1 MKQSQQNIKRLL
13 RHYAPRNDKNTKTNM
28 NTDILFKQS
37 IENKENFWKEQAQ
50 EISWFEFPKTITSND
65 ENHYNQWF
73 PDGKLNICYLC
84 IDKHIEDGF
93 GDQVA
98 VIYDSPVTNQ
108 KKTYTFNEA
117 KQEISKLAG
126 GLISLGLKK
135 GDTAV
140 IYMPMI
146 PQTLFSMLACAR
158 IGVIHNVV
166 FGGFAPHEL
175 VVRIDDCKPKALI
188 TATAGVEIAKRI
200 PYLPLVEKAIELAQ
214 DKVDHI
220 IVYNRKL
227 VDNQHEIFDG
237 LIDYEELVQNSE
249 PADCVSVESTHPLYL
264 LYTSG
269 TTGKPKGVAR
279 DTGGYATA
287 LKLSMKYIYGIEPGE
302 TFWAASDFGWA
313 VGHSYTVYG
322 PLINR
327 NSTIIFEGK
336 PIMTP
341 DAGTFWRI
349 ISEYKVAAMFT
360 APTAIRAI
368 KKEDPNGELVKK
380 YDLSHFRKQF
390 LAGERCDVATLDWFA
405 EHIGIP
411 AIDHWWQTESG
422 SPMLGLMTFNE
433 DYKIKRASAGKPI
446 PGYDIKIFD
455 ENGYELDAHHEGYLV
470 IKLPLPPGA
479 LLGIWKDY
487 DRFEKSYLSQYKGYY
502 FSGDGAIK
510 DEDGYIFIT
519 GRVDDV
525 INVAGHRLSTS
536 EMEEIVSSHPDVAEC
551 AVVGIDD
558 ELKGQIPFA
567 TVVLKNGSSV
577 SEDQVEKDIIKT
589 VREKIGAVACLKN
602 VMIVK
607 RLPKTRSG
615 KILRKLIR
623 TLLDGKEFQ
632 IPSTIDDEKIID
644 EIQEKIG
651 DYRR

>member
-1 MKQSQQNIKRLL
+1 
-13 RHYAPRNDKNTKTNM
+13 M
-28 NTDILFKQS
+28 NADDLFKRS
-37 IENKENFWKEQAQ
+37 IENKEDFWKEQAQ
-50 EISWFEFPKTITSND
+50 EISWFEFPTQILSLN
-65 ENHYNQWF
+65 ENSYPEWYS
-73 PDGKLNICYLC
+73 DGKLNMCYLC

-93 GDQVA
+93 GDQIA
-98 VIYDSPVTNQ
+98 IIYDSPVTDQ
-108 KKTYTFNEA
+108 KKKYTF
-117 KQEISKLAG
+117 KQAQEEISRLAG
-126 GLISLGLKK
+126 GLVSLGLKK

-146 PQTLFSMLACAR
+146 PQTLFAMLACAR

-188 TATAGVEIAKRI
+188 TATAGIEIAKRI

-227 VDNQHEIFDG
+227 VDNQDEMFEG
-237 LIDYEELVQNSE
+237 LIDYEELVQKSS
-249 PADCVSVESTHPLYL
+249 PTPCISIGSTHPLYL

-269 TTGKPKGVAR
+269 TTGKPKGITR

-287 LKLSMKYIYGIEPGE
+287 LKFSMKYIYGIEPGE
-302 TFWAASDFGWA
+302 TYWAASDFGWA
-313 VGHSYTVYG
+313 VGHSFSVYG
-322 PLINR
+322 PLLNR
-327 NSTIIFEGK
+327 NTTIIFEGK

-349 ISEYKVAAMFT
+349 ISEYRVSAMFT

-380 YDLSHFRKQF
+380 YDLSHFKKQF
-390 LAGERCDVATLDWFA
+390 LAGERCDVATLDWFK
-405 EHIGIP
+405 EHIGVP

-422 SPMLGLMTFNE
+422 WPMLGLMTF
-433 DYKIKRASAGKPI
+433 DDQYTIKRASAGKPI

-455 ENGYELDAHHEGYLV
+455 ENGFELDPHQEGYLV

-479 LLGIWKDY
+479 LSGIWKDNE
-487 DRFEKSYLSQYKGYY
+487 RFQSSYLSQYKGYY
-502 FSGDGAIK
+502 FSGDGAIQ
-510 DEDGYIFIT
+510 DEDGYFFIT

-536 EMEEIVSSHPDVAEC
+536 EMEEIVASHPHVAEC
-551 AVVGIDD
+551 AVVGIDN
-558 ELKGQIPFA
+558 ELKGQVPFA
-567 TVVLKNGSSV
+567 TVVLKNGATV
-577 SEDQVEKDIIKT
+577 SEEELEKDIIKM
-589 VREKIGAVACLKN
+589 VREKIGAVAFLKN
-602 VMIVK
+602 AMVVK

-632 IPSTIDDEKIID
+632 VPSTIDDDQIIE
-644 EIQEKIG
+644 EIQEKIV
-651 DYRR
+651 DYRAKSTN

>member
-1 MKQSQQNIKRLL
+1 MQTDNLFEKSI
-13 RHYAPRNDKNTKTNM
+13 NDR
-28 NTDILFKQS
+28 
-37 IENKENFWKEQAQ
+37 ENFWKEQAK
-50 EISWFEFPKTITSND
+50 EIKWFEFPSKITSKD
-65 ENHYNQWF
+65 KFDYTQWF
-73 PDGKLNICYLC
+73 ADGKLNMCYLC
-84 IDKHIEDGF
+84 IDQHIEDGF
-93 GDQVA
+93 GDQTA
-98 VIYDSPVTNQ
+98 IIYDSPVTQQ
-108 KKTYTFNEA
+108 KITYTFLEA
-117 KQEISKLAG
+117 QKEISKLAG
-126 GLISLGLKK
+126 GLVSLGLKK

-166 FGGFAPHEL
+166 FGGFAPQEL
-175 VVRIDDCKPKALI
+175 VVRIDDCKPKVLI

-220 IVYNRKL
+220 IVYNREL
-227 VDNQHEIFDG
+227 VDNHNEMFAG
-237 LIDYEELVQNSE
+237 LIDYKELVNASH
-249 PADCVSVESTHPLYL
+249 PAACVSVESTHPLYL

-269 TTGKPKGVAR
+269 TTGKPKGITR
-279 DTGGYATA
+279 DTGGHATA
-287 LKLSMKYIYGIEPGE
+287 LKFSMKYIYGIEPGE

-313 VGHSYTVYG
+313 VGHSYMVYG
-322 PLINR
+322 PLLNR
-327 NSTIIFEGK
+327 NTTVIFEGK

-341 DAGTFWRI
+341 DAGTFWRV
-349 ISEYKVAAMFT
+349 ISEYRVNAMFT

-368 KKEDPNGELVKK
+368 KKEDPDGLLIKK
-380 YDLSHFRKQF
+380 HDLSCFKKQF
-390 LAGERCDVATLDWFA
+390 LAGERCDVATLDWFN
-405 EHIGIP
+405 EHIGVP

-422 SPMLGLMTFNE
+422 SPMIGLLTYDDNYE
-433 DYKIKRASAGKPI
+433 IKRASAGKAI

-455 ENGYELDAHHEGYLV
+455 ESGLELDEHKEGYLV

-479 LLGIWKDY
+479 LAGVWKDN
-487 DRFEKSYLSQYKGYY
+487 DRFQDSYLSQFNGYY

-558 ELKGQIPFA
+558 DLRGQIPFA
-567 TVVLKNGSSV
+567 AIVLKNGTQICE
-577 SEDQVEKDIIKT
+577 SEVEKEIILK
-589 VREKIGAVACLKN
+589 VREKIGAVAFLKN
-602 VMIVK
+602 VMTVN

-623 TLLDGKEFQ
+623 TIIDGKDFQ
-632 IPSTIDDEKIID
+632 IPSTIDDEKIIE
-644 EIQEKIG
+644 EIQIKYES
-651 DYRR
+651 YRNK

>member
-1 MKQSQQNIKRLL
+1 MNAENLL
-13 RHYAPRNDKNTKTNM
+13 KKSLEH
-28 NTDILFKQS
+28 
-37 IENKENFWKEQAQ
+37 KEEFWKEQAQ
-50 EISWFEFPKTITSND
+50 EIKWFEFPTKILSEGGNG
-65 ENHYNQWF
+65 YSQWF
-73 PDGKLNICYLC
+73 SDGKLNMCYLC

-93 GDQVA
+93 GNQAAIV
-98 VIYDSPVTNQ
+98 YDSPVTGQ
-108 KKTYTFNEA
+108 KKIYTFNQA
-117 KQEISKLAG
+117 KEEIAKLAG
-126 GLISLGLKK
+126 GLVSLGLEK

-146 PQTLFSMLACAR
+146 PQTLFAMLACAR

-214 DKVDHI
+214 DKVENI

-227 VDNQHEIFDG
+227 VDNQHEMFDG
-237 LIDYEELVQNSE
+237 LIDYQELVGQSI
-249 PADCVSVESTHPLYL
+249 PADCVPVESTHPLYL

-269 TTGKPKGVAR
+269 TTGKPKGITR

-287 LKLSMKYIYGIEPGE
+287 LKFSMTKIYGVEPGE
-302 TFWAASDFGWA
+302 TYWAASDFGWA
-313 VGHSYTVYG
+313 VGHSFSVYG

-327 NSTIIFEGK
+327 NTTIIFEGK
-336 PIMTP
+336 PVMTP

-349 ISEYKVAAMFT
+349 ISEYKVSVMFT

-368 KKEDPNGELVKK
+368 KKEDPDGELVKK
-380 YDLSHFRKQF
+380 YDLTQFKKQF

-405 EHIGIP
+405 EHIGVP

-422 SPMLGLMTFNE
+422 WPMLGLMTF
-433 DYKIKRASAGKPI
+433 DDQYTIKRASAGKPI

-479 LLGIWKDY
+479 LLGIWNDHE
-487 DRFEKSYLSQYKGYY
+487 RFVKSYLSQYQGYY
-502 FSGDGAIK
+502 FSGDGAIR
-510 DEDGYIFIT
+510 DEDGYVFIT

-536 EMEEIVSSHPDVAEC
+536 EMEEIVSSHPEVAEC

-558 ELKGQIPFA
+558 ELKGQVPFA
-567 TVVLKNGSSV
+567 TVVVKNGSAI
-577 SEDQVEKDIIKT
+577 SEEQLEKDIVKM
-589 VREKIGAVACLKN
+589 VRENIGAVACLKN
-602 VMIVK
+602 VMTVK

-623 TLLDGKEFQ
+623 TLLDGREFQ
-632 IPSTIDDEKIID
+632 VPPTIDDENIIG
-644 EIQEKIG
+644 EIQQKIQQ
-651 DYRR
+651 YKA

>member
-1 MKQSQQNIKRLL
+1 MDI
-13 RHYAPRNDKNTKTNM
+13 DK
-28 NTDILFKQS
+28 LFKQS
-37 IENKENFWKEQAQ
+37 IENKEQFWKEQAQ
-50 EISWFEFPKTITSND
+50 EISWFEFPETIISKDKNNYT
-65 ENHYNQWF
+65 QWF
-73 PDGKLNICYLC
+73 EDGKLNMSYLC
-84 IDKHIEDGF
+84 IDKHIEEGF
-93 GDQVA
+93 GEEIA
-98 VIYDSPVTNQ
+98 IIYDSPVTNQ
-108 KKTYTFNEA
+108 KIKYTFNKA
-117 KQEISKLAG
+117 KEEISKLAG
-126 GLISLGLKK
+126 GLVSLGLKK

-140 IYMPMI
+140 VYMPMI
-146 PQTLFSMLACAR
+146 PQTLFAMLACAR

-188 TATAGVEIAKRI
+188 TATAGIEIAKRI

-214 DKVDHI
+214 DKVENI
-220 IVYNRKL
+220 IVFNRKL
-227 VDNQHEIFDG
+227 VDNKDEMFEGI
-237 LIDYEELVQNSE
+237 IDYEELVSASE
-249 PADCVSVESTHPLYL
+249 PADCVSVESNHPLYL

-269 TTGKPKGVAR
+269 TTGKPKGITR

-287 LKLSMKYIYGIEPGE
+287 LKFSMKYIYGIEQGE
-302 TFWAASDFGWA
+302 AFWAASDFGWA
-313 VGHSYTVYG
+313 VGHSYSVYG

-327 NSTIIFEGK
+327 NTTIIFEGK

-349 ISEYKVAAMFT
+349 ISEYKVSAMFT

-380 YDLSHFRKQF
+380 YDLNHFKKQF
-390 LAGERCDVATLDWFA
+390 LAGERCDVATLDWF
-405 EHIGIP
+405 EKHIGVP

-422 SPMLGLMTFNE
+422 WPMLGLMTFND
-433 DYKIKRASAGKPI
+433 DYKIKRAAAGKPI

-455 ENGYELDAHHEGYLV
+455 ENGYELDEHKEGYLV

-479 LLGIWKDY
+479 LLGVWNDY
-487 DRFEKSYLSQYKGYY
+487 ERFEKSYLSQYKGYY

-558 ELKGQIPFA
+558 DLRGQVPFA
-567 TVVLKNGSSV
+567 TVVLKNGAEI
-577 SEDQVEKDIIKT
+577 SEENVEKEIILK
-589 VREKIGAVACLKN
+589 VREKIGAVAFLKS
-602 VMIVK
+602 VMVVK

-623 TLLDGKEFQ
+623 TIIDGKEFQ

-644 EIQEKIG
+644 ELKDKIQQYK
-651 DYRR
+651 D

>member
-1 MKQSQQNIKRLL
+1 M
-13 RHYAPRNDKNTKTNM
+13 TNM
-28 NTDILFKQS
+28 EDLFKRS
-37 IENKENFWKEQAQ
+37 IEDKEDFWKEQAR
-50 EISWFEFPKTITSND
+50 EISWFEFPTQILSRD
-65 ENHYNQWF
+65 ENRYAQWF
-73 PDGKLNICYLC
+73 PDGELNMCYLC

-93 GDQVA
+93 GEQTAIV
-98 VIYDSPVTNQ
+98 YDSPVTGQ
-108 KKTYTFNEA
+108 KIKYTFSQA
-117 KQEISKLAG
+117 KEEISKLAG
-126 GLISLGLKK
+126 GLVSLGLLK

-146 PQTLFSMLACAR
+146 PQTLFAMLACAR

-188 TATAGVEIAKRI
+188 TATAGVEISRRI

-214 DKVDHI
+214 DKVENI

-227 VDNQHEIFDG
+227 ADNQHEMFDG
-237 LIDYEELVQNSE
+237 LIDYEELLQQSE
-249 PADCVSVESTHPLYL
+249 PADYIAVESTHPLYL

-269 TTGKPKGVAR
+269 TTGKPKGITR

-287 LKLSMKYIYGIEPGE
+287 LQFSMKYIYGVRPGE
-302 TFWAASDFGWA
+302 AYWAASDFGWA
-313 VGHSYTVYG
+313 VGHSFSVYG

-327 NSTIIFEGK
+327 NTTIIFEGK
-336 PIMTP
+336 PVMTP

-349 ISEYKVAAMFT
+349 ISEHKVSVMFT

-368 KKEDPNGELVKK
+368 KKEDPDGELVKK
-380 YDLSHFRKQF
+380 YDLTHFKKQF

-405 EHIGIP
+405 EHIGVP

-422 SPMLGLMTFNE
+422 WPMLGLMTADEN
-433 DYKIKRASAGKPI
+433 YKIKRASAGKPI

-455 ENGYELDAHHEGYLV
+455 ENGLELDAHREGYLV

-479 LLGIWKDY
+479 LLGIWNDNE
-487 DRFEKSYLSQYKGYY
+487 RFRSSYLSQYSGYY

-510 DEDGYIFIT
+510 DEDGYLFIT

-558 ELKGQIPFA
+558 ELKGQVPFA
-567 TVVLKNGSSV
+567 AVVLKNGS
-577 SEDQVEKDIIKT
+577 DISDEIIERQIIQM

-602 VMIVK
+602 VMTVK

-632 IPSTIDDEKIID
+632 VPSTIDDEKIIE
-644 EIQEKIG
+644 EIQLKIKE
-651 DYRR
+651 YRA

>member
-1 MKQSQQNIKRLL
+1 
-13 RHYAPRNDKNTKTNM
+13 M
-28 NTDILFKQS
+28 NTDDLFKQS
-37 IENKENFWKEQAQ
+37 IENKEQFWKEQAQ
-50 EISWFEFPKTITSND
+50 EISWFEFPETIISKDKNNYT
-65 ENHYNQWF
+65 QWF
-73 PDGKLNICYLC
+73 EDGKLNMSYLC

-93 GDQVA
+93 GEEIA
-98 VIYDSPVTNQ
+98 IIYDSPVTNQ
-108 KKTYTFNEA
+108 KKKYTFNQA
-117 KQEISKLAG
+117 KEEISKLAG
-126 GLISLGLKK
+126 GLVSLGLKK

-146 PQTLFSMLACAR
+146 PQTLFAMLACAR

-214 DKVDHI
+214 DKVDNI
-220 IVYNRKL
+220 IVFNRKL
-227 VDNQHEIFDG
+227 TDNKDEMFEGI
-237 LIDYEELVQNSE
+237 IDYEELVSASE
-249 PADCVSVESTHPLYL
+249 PTDYVSVESNHPLYL

-269 TTGKPKGVAR
+269 TTGKPKGITR

-287 LKLSMKYIYGIEPGE
+287 LKFSMKYIYGIEEGE
-302 TFWAASDFGWA
+302 TFWAASDLGWA
-313 VGHSYTVYG
+313 VGHSYTVYA

-327 NSTIIFEGK
+327 NTTIIFEGK

-349 ISEYKVAAMFT
+349 ISEYQVSAMFT

-380 YDLSHFRKQF
+380 YNLSHFKKQF

-405 EHIGIP
+405 EHIGVP

-422 SPMLGLMTFNE
+422 SPMLGLMTFND
-433 DYKIKRASAGKPI
+433 DYKIKRAAAGKPI
-446 PGYDIKIFD
+446 PGYDIKVFD
-455 ENGYELDAHHEGYLV
+455 ENGYELDEHKEGYLV

-479 LLGIWKDY
+479 LLGVWNDHE
-487 DRFEKSYLSQYKGYY
+487 RFEKSYLSQYKGYY

-558 ELKGQIPFA
+558 DLRGQVPFA
-567 TVVLKNGSSV
+567 TVVLKNGYEI
-577 SEDQVEKDIIKT
+577 SEENVEKEIILK
-589 VREKIGAVACLKN
+589 VREKIGAVAFLKS
-602 VMIVK
+602 VMVVK

-615 KILRKLIR
+615 KTLRKLIR
-623 TLLDGKEFQ
+623 TIIDGKEFQ
-632 IPSTIDDEKIID
+632 IPSTIDDENIID
-644 EIQEKIG
+644 EIQEKFKTYKDKKII
-651 DYRR
+651 

>member
-1 MKQSQQNIKRLL
+1 MFQESIDNKEAFWKKQAEEIKWMKFPETILSQDENNYPQWF
-13 RHYAPRNDKNTKTNM
+13 ADGETNM
-28 NTDILFKQS
+28 S
-37 IENKENFWKEQAQ
+37 
-50 EISWFEFPKTITSND
+50 
-65 ENHYNQWF
+65 
-73 PDGKLNICYLC
+73 YLC
-84 IDKHIEDGF
+84 IDQHIEDGF

-108 KKTYTFNEA
+108 KKKYTFSEV
-117 KQEISKLAG
+117 KEEVSKLAG
-126 GLISLGLKK
+126 GLQSLGLQK

-140 IYMPMI
+140 VYMPMI
-146 PQTLFSMLACAR
+146 PQTLFTMLACAR

-166 FGGFAPHEL
+166 FGGFAPQEL
-175 VVRIDDCKPKALI
+175 VVRIDDCKPKVLI

-214 DKVDHI
+214 DKVENI
-220 IVYNRKL
+220 IVFNRNL
-227 VDNQHEIFDG
+227 VDNKEEFFEG
-237 LIDYEELVQNSE
+237 TIDYEDLVARSQ
-249 PADCVSVESTHPLYL
+249 PADYIPVESTHPLYL

-269 TTGKPKGVAR
+269 TTGKPKGIVR

-287 LKLSMKYIYGIEPGE
+287 LKFTMNYHYAIDPGE

-313 VGHSYTVYG
+313 VGHSYSVYA

-327 NSTIIFEGK
+327 NATVIFEGK
-336 PIMTP
+336 PVMTP

-349 ISEYKVAAMFT
+349 ISEYGVSVMFT

-380 YDLSHFRKQF
+380 YDLSKLKKQF
-390 LAGERCDVATLDWFA
+390 LAGERCDVATLDWFN
-405 EHIGIP
+405 EHIGVP

-422 SPMLGLMTFNE
+422 SPMLGLLTAFD
-433 DYKIKRASAGKPI
+433 DYQIKRAAAGKPI

-455 ENGYELDAHHEGYLV
+455 ENGYELDPHHEGYLV

-479 LLGIWKDY
+479 LLGVWKDFPRY
-487 DRFEKSYLSQYKGYY
+487 KNSYLSQFDGYY
-502 FSGDGAIK
+502 FSGDGAIQ

-536 EMEEIVSSHPDVAEC
+536 EMEEVVSSHPDVAEC

-558 ELKGQIPFA
+558 TLKGQIPFA
-567 TVVLKNGSSV
+567 SVVIKNGSSI
-577 SEDQVEKDIIKT
+577 SEKDLEKEIIQK
-589 VREKIGAVACLKN
+589 VREKIGAVASLKN
-602 VMIVK
+602 VMVVS

-623 TLLDGKEFQ
+623 TLLDGKDFQ
-632 IPSTIDDEKIID
+632 IPSTIDDEKIIE
-644 EIQEKIG
+644 EIQTK
-651 DYRR
+651 YKQYVN

>member
-1 MKQSQQNIKRLL
+1 MDT
-13 RHYAPRNDKNTKTNM
+13 YD
-28 NTDILFKQS
+28 LFKRS
-37 IENKENFWKEQAQ
+37 IENKEQFWTEQTN
-50 EISWFEFPKTITSND
+50 EISWFEFPKNILSEDKNNYT
-65 ENHYNQWF
+65 QWF
-73 PDGKLNICYLC
+73 VDGKLNMSYLC

-93 GDQVA
+93 GEEIA
-98 VIYDSPVTNQ
+98 IIYDSPVTNQ
-108 KKTYTFNEA
+108 KQKFTYNQA
-117 KQEISKLAG
+117 KEEISKLAG
-126 GLISLGLKK
+126 GLKSLGLKK

-175 VVRIDDCKPKALI
+175 VVRIDDCKPKVLI

-214 DKVDHI
+214 DKVDNI
-220 IVYNRKL
+220 IVFNRKL
-227 VDNQHEIFDG
+227 VENQSEMFEG
-237 LIDYEELVQNSE
+237 LIDYEELVSKSE
-249 PADCVSVESTHPLYL
+249 PADCVSVESNHPLYL

-269 TTGKPKGVAR
+269 TTGKPKGIAR

-287 LKLSMKYIYGIEPGE
+287 LKFSMKYIYGIEPGE

-327 NSTIIFEGK
+327 NTTIIFEGK

-380 YDLSHFRKQF
+380 YDLSHFKKQF

-405 EHIGIP
+405 EHINVP

-422 SPMLGLMTFNE
+422 SPMLGLMTFDD

-446 PGYDIKIFD
+446 PGYDIKVFD
-455 ENGYELDAHHEGYLV
+455 ENGYELDPHHEGYLV

-479 LLGIWKDY
+479 LLGIWNDY
-487 DRFEKSYLSQYKGYY
+487 ERFNKSYLSQFNGYY

-510 DEDGYIFIT
+510 DEDGYVFIT

-567 TVVLKNGSSV
+567 TVVLKNGAEI
-577 SEDQVEKDIIKT
+577 SEENLEKEIVKT

-602 VMIVK
+602 VAVVK

-623 TLLDGKEFQ
+623 TIIDGKEFQ
-632 IPSTIDDEKIID
+632 IPSTIDDENIIE
-644 EIQEKIG
+644 EIQGKILE
-651 DYRR
+651 YKNPK

>member
-1 MKQSQQNIKRLL
+1 MAQ
-13 RHYAPRNDKNTKTNM
+13 HTKINM
-28 NTDILFKQS
+28 NTDDLFKQS
-37 IENKENFWKEQAQ
+37 IEDKENFWKERAQ
-50 EISWFEFPKTITSND
+50 EIDWFEFPNKILSKD
-65 ENHYNQWF
+65 ENEYAQWF
-73 PDGKLNICYLC
+73 SDGELNMCYLC

-93 GDQVA
+93 GEQIAIV
-98 VIYDSPVTNQ
+98 YDSPVTNQ
-108 KKTYTFNEA
+108 KRKYTYSQA
-117 KQEISKLAG
+117 KEEISKLAG
-126 GLISLGLKK
+126 GLVSLGLKK

-146 PQTLFSMLACAR
+146 PQTLFAMLACAR

-166 FGGFAPHEL
+166 FGGFAPNEL

-214 DKVDHI
+214 DKVENI

-227 VDNQHEIFDG
+227 VNNQHEMFEG
-237 LIDYEELVQNSE
+237 LIDYQELVQKSE
-249 PADCVSVESTHPLYL
+249 PADCISVKSTHPLYL

-269 TTGKPKGVAR
+269 TTGKPKGITR

-287 LKLSMKYIYGIEPGE
+287 LKFSMKYIYGVEQEE
-302 TFWAASDFGWA
+302 TYWAASDFGWA
-313 VGHSYTVYG
+313 VGHSFSVYG

-327 NSTIIFEGK
+327 NTTIIFEGK

-349 ISEYKVAAMFT
+349 ISEYKVSVMFT

-368 KKEDPNGELVKK
+368 KKEDPNGDLVKK
-380 YDLSHFRKQF
+380 YDLSHFKKQF
-390 LAGERCDVATLDWFA
+390 LAGERCDVSTLDWFA
-405 EHIGIP
+405 EHIGVP

-422 SPMLGLMTFNE
+422 WPMLGLMTFN
-433 DYKIKRASAGKPI
+433 DQYKIKRASAGKPI

-455 ENGYELDAHHEGYLV
+455 ENGYELDAHQEGYLI

-479 LLGIWKDY
+479 LLGIWNDN
-487 DRFEKSYLSQYKGYY
+487 DRFQDSYLSQYKDYY
-502 FSGDGAIK
+502 FSGDGAIR

-536 EMEEIVSSHPDVAEC
+536 EMEEVVSSHPDVAEC

-567 TVVLKNGSSV
+567 SVVLKNGSTI
-577 SEDQVEKDIIKT
+577 SEENVEKEIVKT

-632 IPSTIDDEKIID
+632 IPSTIDDEKIIE
-644 EIQEKIG
+644 EIQEKIVE
-651 DYRR
+651 YRA

>member
-1 MKQSQQNIKRLL
+1 
-13 RHYAPRNDKNTKTNM
+13 M
-28 NTDILFKQS
+28 NTEDLFQKS
-37 IENKENFWKEQAQ
+37 IDHKEQFWKEQAQ
-50 EISWFEFPKTITSND
+50 QISWFKFPETIISED
-65 ENHYNQWF
+65 ENNYNQWF
-73 PDGKLNICYLC
+73 TDGELNMSYLC
-84 IDKHIEDGF
+84 IDQHIEDGF
-93 GDQVA
+93 GDDIA
-98 VIYDSPVTNQ
+98 IIYDSPVTNQ
-108 KKTYTFNEA
+108 KIKYTFHQLKE
-117 KQEISKLAG
+117 EVSKLAG
-126 GLISLGLKK
+126 GLQSLGLKK
-135 GDTAV
+135 GDTTV

-146 PQTLFSMLACAR
+146 PQTLFAMLACAR

-166 FGGFAPHEL
+166 FGGFAPQEL

-188 TATAGVEIAKRI
+188 TATAGIEIAKRI

-214 DKVDHI
+214 DKVENI
-220 IVYNRKL
+220 IVFNRKL
-227 VDNQHEIFDG
+227 VDNQHEMFEGI
-237 LIDYEELVQNSE
+237 IDYQELLHKSE
-249 PADCVSVESTHPLYL
+249 PADYVSVKSGHPLYL

-269 TTGKPKGVAR
+269 TTGKPKGITR

-287 LKLSMKYIYGIEPGE
+287 LKFSMKYIYGIEPGE

-313 VGHSYTVYG
+313 VGHSYSVYG

-327 NSTIIFEGK
+327 NTTIIFEGK

-368 KKEDPNGELVKK
+368 KKEDPEGELVKK
-380 YDLSHFRKQF
+380 YDLSSFKKQF
-390 LAGERCDVATLDWFA
+390 LAGERCDVATLDWF
-405 EHIGIP
+405 EKYIGVP

-422 SPMLGLMTFNE
+422 SPMLGLMTYND
-433 DYKIKRASAGKPI
+433 DYQIKRASAGKPVG
-446 PGYDIKIFD
+446 GYDIKIFD
-455 ENGYELDAHHEGYLV
+455 ENGLELDAHHEGYLV

-479 LLGIWKDY
+479 MLGIWNDY
-487 DRFEKSYLSQYKGYY
+487 ERFNKSYLSQYKGYY

-558 ELKGQIPFA
+558 DLKGQIPFA
-567 TVVLKNGSSV
+567 SVVLKNGSLI
-577 SEDQVEKDIIKT
+577 SEQQIETEIVKK

-602 VMIVK
+602 VMTVK

-623 TLLDGKEFQ
+623 TIIDGKDFQ
-632 IPSTIDDEKIID
+632 VPSTIDDEKIIE
-644 EIQEKIG
+644 EIKEKINA
-651 DYRR
+651 YKAHK

>member
-1 MKQSQQNIKRLL
+1 
-13 RHYAPRNDKNTKTNM
+13 M
-28 NTDILFKQS
+28 NTEDLFQKS
-37 IENKENFWKEQAQ
+37 IDHKEQFWKEQAQ
-50 EISWFEFPKTITSND
+50 QISWFKFPETIISED
-65 ENHYNQWF
+65 ENNYNQWF
-73 PDGKLNICYLC
+73 TDGELNMSYLC
-84 IDKHIEDGF
+84 IDQHIEDGF
-93 GDQVA
+93 GDDIA
-98 VIYDSPVTNQ
+98 IIYDSPVTNQ
-108 KKTYTFNEA
+108 KIKYTFHQLKE
-117 KQEISKLAG
+117 EVSKLAG
-126 GLISLGLKK
+126 GLQSLGLKK
-135 GDTAV
+135 GDTTV

-146 PQTLFSMLACAR
+146 PQTLFAMLACAR

-166 FGGFAPHEL
+166 FGGFAPQEL

-188 TATAGVEIAKRI
+188 TATAGIEIAKRI

-214 DKVDHI
+214 DKVENI
-220 IVYNRKL
+220 IVFNRKL
-227 VDNQHEIFDG
+227 VDNQHEMFEGI
-237 LIDYEELVQNSE
+237 IDYQELVHKSE
-249 PADCVSVESTHPLYL
+249 PADYVSVTSGHPLYL

-269 TTGKPKGVAR
+269 TTGKPKGITR

-287 LKLSMKYIYGIEPGE
+287 LKFSMKYIYGIEPGE

-313 VGHSYTVYG
+313 VGHSYSVYG

-327 NSTIIFEGK
+327 NTTIIFEGK

-368 KKEDPNGELVKK
+368 KKEDPEGELVKK
-380 YDLSHFRKQF
+380 YDLSSFKKQF
-390 LAGERCDVATLDWFA
+390 LAGERCDVATLDWF
-405 EHIGIP
+405 EKYIGVP

-422 SPMLGLMTFNE
+422 SPMLGLMTYND
-433 DYKIKRASAGKPI
+433 DYQIKRASAGKPVG
-446 PGYDIKIFD
+446 GYDIKIFD
-455 ENGYELDAHHEGYLV
+455 ENGLELDAHHEGYLV

-479 LLGIWKDY
+479 MLGIWNDY
-487 DRFEKSYLSQYKGYY
+487 ERFNKSYLSQYKGYY

-558 ELKGQIPFA
+558 DLKGQIPFA
-567 TVVLKNGSSV
+567 SVVLKNGSLI
-577 SEDQVEKDIIKT
+577 SEQQIETEIVKK

-602 VMIVK
+602 VMTVK

-623 TLLDGKEFQ
+623 TIIDGKDFQ
-632 IPSTIDDEKIID
+632 VPSTIDDEKIIE
-644 EIQEKIG
+644 EIKEKINA
-651 DYRR
+651 YKAHK

>member
-1 MKQSQQNIKRLL
+1 
-13 RHYAPRNDKNTKTNM
+13 M
-28 NTDILFKQS
+28 NADHLFKQS
-37 IENKENFWKEQAQ
+37 IDDKENFWKEQAR
-50 EISWFEFPKTITSND
+50 EIQWTEFPSQILSQDKN
-65 ENHYNQWF
+65 NYPQWF
-73 PDGKLNICYLC
+73 ADGKLNMCHLC
-84 IDKHIEDGF
+84 IDQHIEDGF
-93 GDQVA
+93 GEQTAIV
-98 VIYDSPVTNQ
+98 YDSPVTGQ
-108 KKTYTFNEA
+108 KKTYTFSQA
-117 KQEISKLAG
+117 KEEISKFAG
-126 GLISLGLKK
+126 GLASLGLQK

-146 PQTLFSMLACAR
+146 PQTLFAMLACAR

-227 VDNQHEIFDG
+227 VDNRHEMFEG
-237 LIDYEELVQNSE
+237 LIDYEELVHQSA
-249 PADCVSVESTHPLYL
+249 PADCVPVESTHPLYL

-269 TTGKPKGVAR
+269 TTGKPKGIVR

-287 LKLSMKYIYGIEPGE
+287 LKFSMKYIYGVEPGE
-302 TFWAASDFGWA
+302 TYWAASDFGWA
-313 VGHSYTVYG
+313 VGHSFSIYG

-327 NSTIIFEGK
+327 NTTIIFEGK

-349 ISEYKVAAMFT
+349 ISEYKVSAMFT

-368 KKEDPNGELVKK
+368 KKEDPEGELVKK
-380 YDLSHFRKQF
+380 YDLSCLKKQF

-405 EHIGIP
+405 KHIGIP

-422 SPMLGLMTFNE
+422 WPMLGLMTF
-433 DYKIKRASAGKPI
+433 DDQYKIKRASAGKPI

-455 ENGYELDAHHEGYLV
+455 DTGFELDPHHEGYLV

-479 LLGIWKDY
+479 MLGIWNDY
-487 DRFEKSYLSQYKGYY
+487 ERFQNSYLSQYNGYY
-502 FSGDGAIK
+502 FSGDGAIR

-558 ELKGQIPFA
+558 DLKGQIPFA
-567 TVVLKNGSSV
+567 TVVLKNGSKV
-577 SEDQVEKDIIKT
+577 SEEQVEKDIIQM
-589 VREKIGAVACLKN
+589 VREKIGAVAFLKN
-602 VMIVK
+602 AMVVK

-632 IPSTIDDEKIID
+632 IPSTIDDEKIIE
-644 EIQEKIG
+644 EIQEKIKE
-651 DYRR
+651 YKA

>member
-1 MKQSQQNIKRLL
+1 ME
-13 RHYAPRNDKNTKTNM
+13 D
-28 NTDILFKQS
+28 LFKRS
-37 IENKENFWKEQAQ
+37 IEDKEDFWKEQAQ
-50 EISWFEFPKTITSND
+50 EISWFEFPTQILSRD
-65 ENHYNQWF
+65 ENRYAQWF
-73 PDGKLNICYLC
+73 PDGELNMCYLC

-93 GDQVA
+93 GEQTAIV
-98 VIYDSPVTNQ
+98 YDSPVTGQ
-108 KKTYTFNEA
+108 KIKYTFSQA
-117 KQEISKLAG
+117 KEEISKLAG
-126 GLISLGLKK
+126 GLVSLGLRK

-146 PQTLFSMLACAR
+146 PQTLFAMLACAR

-188 TATAGVEIAKRI
+188 TATAGVEISRRI

-214 DKVDHI
+214 DKVENI

-227 VDNQHEIFDG
+227 ADNQHEMFDG
-237 LIDYEELVQNSE
+237 LIDYEELLQQSE
-249 PADCVSVESTHPLYL
+249 PADCIAVESTHPLYL

-269 TTGKPKGVAR
+269 TTGKPKGITR

-287 LKLSMKYIYGIEPGE
+287 LQFSMKYIYGVRPGE
-302 TFWAASDFGWA
+302 TYWAASDFGWA
-313 VGHSYTVYG
+313 VGHSFSVYG

-327 NSTIIFEGK
+327 NTTIIFEGK
-336 PIMTP
+336 PVMTP

-349 ISEYKVAAMFT
+349 ISEHKVSVMFT

-368 KKEDPNGELVKK
+368 KKEDPDGELVKK
-380 YDLSHFRKQF
+380 YDLTHFKKQF

-405 EHIGIP
+405 EHIGVP

-422 SPMLGLMTFNE
+422 WPMLGLMTADEN
-433 DYKIKRASAGKPI
+433 YKIKRASAGKPI

-455 ENGYELDAHHEGYLV
+455 ENGLELDAHREGYLV

-479 LLGIWKDY
+479 LLGIWNDNE
-487 DRFEKSYLSQYKGYY
+487 RFRSSYLSQYSGYY

-510 DEDGYIFIT
+510 DEDGYLFIT

-558 ELKGQIPFA
+558 ELKGQVPFA
-567 TVVLKNGSSV
+567 AVVLKNGS
-577 SEDQVEKDIIKT
+577 DISDEIIERQIIQM

-602 VMIVK
+602 VMTVK

-632 IPSTIDDEKIID
+632 VPSTIDDEKIIE
-644 EIQEKIG
+644 EIQLKIKE
-651 DYRR
+651 YRA

>member
-1 MKQSQQNIKRLL
+1 MD
-13 RHYAPRNDKNTKTNM
+13 ADT
-28 NTDILFKQS
+28 LFRKS
-37 IENKENFWKEQAQ
+37 IEDKENFWKEQAEQ
-50 EISWFEFPKTITSND
+50 IQWFEFPTKILSQD
-65 ENHYNQWF
+65 ENNYTQWF
-73 PDGKLNICYLC
+73 SDGKLNMCYLC

-93 GDQVA
+93 GEQVA
-98 VIYDSPVTNQ
+98 IIYDSPVTNQ
-108 KKTYTFNEA
+108 KKTYTFNQA
-117 KQEISKLAG
+117 KEEISKLAG
-126 GLISLGLKK
+126 GLASLGLKK

-146 PQTLFSMLACAR
+146 PQTLFAMLACAR

-166 FGGFAPHEL
+166 FGGFAPNEL
-175 VVRIDDCKPKALI
+175 VVRINDCKPKALI
-188 TATAGVEIAKRI
+188 TSTAGVEIAKRI

-227 VDNQHEIFDG
+227 VDNQHEMFCG
-237 LIDYEELVQNSE
+237 LTDYEELIQKSE
-249 PADCVSVESTHPLYL
+249 PAECVSVESTHPLYL

-269 TTGKPKGVAR
+269 TTGKPKGITR

-287 LKLSMKYIYGIEPGE
+287 LKFSMKYIYGVEPGE
-302 TFWAASDFGWA
+302 TYWAASDFGWA

-322 PLINR
+322 PLLNR
-327 NSTIIFEGK
+327 NTTIIFEGK
-336 PIMTP
+336 PILTP
-341 DAGTFWRI
+341 DAGTFWRV
-349 ISEYKVAAMFT
+349 ISEYKVSVMFT

-380 YDLSHFRKQF
+380 YDLSHFKKQF
-390 LAGERCDVATLDWFA
+390 LAGERCDVATLDWFE

-422 SPMLGLMTFNE
+422 WPMLGLMTFDSN
-433 DYKIKRASAGKPI
+433 YKIKRASAGKPI
-446 PGYDIKIFD
+446 AGYDIKVFD
-455 ENGYELDAHHEGYLV
+455 ENGLELDPHHEGYLV
-470 IKLPLPPGA
+470 IRLPLPPGA
-479 LLGIWKDY
+479 LLGIWNDY
-487 DRFEKSYLSQYKGYY
+487 ERFYNSYLSQYNGYY
-502 FSGDGAIK
+502 FSGDGAIQ

-558 ELKGQIPFA
+558 DLKGQIPFA
-567 TVVLKNGSSV
+567 TVVLKNGSEN
-577 SEDQVEKDIIKT
+577 SEENIEMEIIKT

-602 VMIVK
+602 VMTVK

-623 TLLDGKEFQ
+623 TLLDGKDFQ
-632 IPSTIDDEKIID
+632 PPSTIDDEKIIH
-644 EIQEKIG
+644 EIQEKINE
-651 DYRR
+651 YRA

>member
-1 MKQSQQNIKRLL
+1 MFQESIDNKEEFWKKQAEEITWMKFPETILSQDENNYPQWF
-13 RHYAPRNDKNTKTNM
+13 ADGETNM
-28 NTDILFKQS
+28 S
-37 IENKENFWKEQAQ
+37 
-50 EISWFEFPKTITSND
+50 
-65 ENHYNQWF
+65 
-73 PDGKLNICYLC
+73 YLC
-84 IDKHIEDGF
+84 IDQHIEDGF

-108 KKTYTFNEA
+108 KKKYTFSEV
-117 KQEISKLAG
+117 KEEVSKLAG
-126 GLISLGLKK
+126 GLQSLGLQK

-140 IYMPMI
+140 VYMPMI
-146 PQTLFSMLACAR
+146 PQTLFTMLACAR

-166 FGGFAPHEL
+166 FGGFAPQEL
-175 VVRIDDCKPKALI
+175 VVRIDDCKPKVLI

-214 DKVDHI
+214 DKVENI
-220 IVYNRKL
+220 IVFNRNL
-227 VDNQHEIFDG
+227 VDNKEEFFEG
-237 LIDYEELVQNSE
+237 TIDYEDLVAKSQ
-249 PADCVSVESTHPLYL
+249 PANYIPVESTHPLYL

-269 TTGKPKGVAR
+269 TTGKPKGIVR

-287 LKLSMKYIYGIEPGE
+287 LKFTMNYHYAIEPGD

-313 VGHSYTVYG
+313 VGHSYSVYA

-327 NSTIIFEGK
+327 NSTVIFEGK
-336 PIMTP
+336 PVMTP

-349 ISEYKVAAMFT
+349 ISEYGVSVMFT

-380 YDLSHFRKQF
+380 YDLSKLKKQF
-390 LAGERCDVATLDWFA
+390 LAGERCDVATLDWFN
-405 EHIGIP
+405 EHIGVP

-422 SPMLGLMTFNE
+422 SPMLGLLTAFD
-433 DYKIKRASAGKPI
+433 DYQIKRAAAGKPI

-455 ENGYELDAHHEGYLV
+455 ENGYELDPHHEGYLV

-479 LLGIWKDY
+479 LLGVWKDFPRY
-487 DRFEKSYLSQYKGYY
+487 KNSYLSQFDGYY
-502 FSGDGAIK
+502 FSGDGAIQ

-536 EMEEIVSSHPDVAEC
+536 EMEEVVSSHPDVAEC

-558 ELKGQIPFA
+558 TLKGQIPFA
-567 TVVLKNGSSV
+567 SVVIKNGSSI
-577 SEDQVEKDIIKT
+577 SEKDLEKEIIQK
-589 VREKIGAVACLKN
+589 VREKIGAVASLKN
-602 VMIVK
+602 VMVVS

-623 TLLDGKEFQ
+623 TLLDGKDFQ
-632 IPSTIDDEKIID
+632 IPSTIDDEKIIE
-644 EIQEKIG
+644 EIQTK
-651 DYRR
+651 YKQYVN

>member
-1 MKQSQQNIKRLL
+1 
-13 RHYAPRNDKNTKTNM
+13 M
-28 NTDILFKQS
+28 NAEDLFKRS
-37 IENKENFWKEQAQ
+37 IEDKENFWKEQAR
-50 EISWFEFPKTITSND
+50 EISWYTFPQQILSRDTD
-65 ENHYNQWF
+65 RYPEWY
-73 PDGKLNICYLC
+73 PDGQLNMSYLC
-84 IDKHIEDGF
+84 IDQHIEDGF
-93 GDQVA
+93 GDQIA
-98 VIYDSPVTNQ
+98 IIYDSPVTDQ
-108 KKTYTFNEA
+108 KKTYTFRQL
-117 KQEISKLAG
+117 QEEVSKFAG
-126 GLISLGLKK
+126 GLASLGLKK

-146 PQTLFSMLACAR
+146 PQTLFAMLACAR

-188 TATAGVEIAKRI
+188 TATAGIEIAKRI
-200 PYLPLVEKAIELAQ
+200 PYLPLIEKAIEFAQ

-227 VDNQHEIFDG
+227 VDNKDEMFDG
-237 LIDYEELVQNSE
+237 LIDYEELTQKSS
-249 PADCVSVESTHPLYL
+249 PVSPVAVESTHPLYL

-269 TTGKPKGVAR
+269 TTGKPKGITR

-287 LKLSMKYIYGIEPGE
+287 LKFSMKYIYGIEPGE
-302 TFWAASDFGWA
+302 TYWAASDFGWA
-313 VGHSYTVYG
+313 VGHSFSVYG

-327 NSTIIFEGK
+327 NTTIIFEGK

-349 ISEYKVAAMFT
+349 ISEYKVSAMFT

-368 KKEDPNGELVKK
+368 KKEDPDGELVKK
-380 YDLSHFRKQF
+380 YDLSHFKKQF
-390 LAGERCDVATLDWFA
+390 LAGERCDVATLDWFSK
-405 EHIGIP
+405 HIGVP

-422 SPMLGLMTFNE
+422 WPMLGLMTF
-433 DYKIKRASAGKPI
+433 DHHYTIKRAAAGKPI

-455 ENGYELDAHHEGYLV
+455 ENGFELDPHQEGYLV

-479 LLGIWKDY
+479 LSGIWKDEE
-487 DRFEKSYLSQYKGYY
+487 RFQNSYLSQYKGYY
-502 FSGDGAIK
+502 FSGDGAIQ
-510 DEDGYIFIT
+510 DEDGYFFIT

-536 EMEEIVSSHPDVAEC
+536 EMEEIVASHPEVAEC
-551 AVVGIDD
+551 AVVGIDN
-558 ELKGQIPFA
+558 ELKGQVPFA
-567 TVVLKNGSSV
+567 TVVLKNGSTI
-577 SEDQVEKDIIKT
+577 SEEDLEKDT
-589 VREKIGAVACLKN
+589 VRMVREKIGAVAFLKN
-602 VMIVK
+602 AMVVK

-632 IPSTIDDEKIID
+632 VPSTIDDDQIIE
-644 EIQEKIG
+644 EIQEKIVN
-651 DYRR
+651 YRAKFTN

>member
-1 MKQSQQNIKRLL
+1 
-13 RHYAPRNDKNTKTNM
+13 M
-28 NTDILFKQS
+28 NTENLFKKS
-37 IENKENFWKEQAQ
+37 LEHKEEFWKEQAQ
-50 EISWFEFPKTITSND
+50 EIKWFEFPKKILSEG
-65 ENHYNQWF
+65 ENGYPQWF
-73 PDGKLNICYLC
+73 SDGKLNMCYLC
-84 IDKHIEDGF
+84 IDKHIEDGL
-93 GDQVA
+93 GNQA
-98 VIYDSPVTNQ
+98 AIIYDSPVTGQ
-108 KKTYTFNEA
+108 KKTYTFNQA
-117 KQEISKLAG
+117 KEEISKLAG
-126 GLISLGLKK
+126 GLASLGLRK

-146 PQTLFSMLACAR
+146 PQTLFAMLACAR

-200 PYLPLVEKAIELAQ
+200 PYLPLVEKAIDLAQ
-214 DKVDHI
+214 DKVENI

-227 VDNQHEIFDG
+227 VDNQHEMFEG
-237 LIDYEELVQNSE
+237 LIDYQELVEQSTA
-249 PADCVSVESTHPLYL
+249 ADCVPVESTHPLYL

-269 TTGKPKGVAR
+269 TTGKPKGITR

-287 LKLSMKYIYGIEPGE
+287 LKFSMTKIYGVEAGE
-302 TFWAASDFGWA
+302 TYWAASDFGWA
-313 VGHSYTVYG
+313 VGHSFSVYG

-327 NSTIIFEGK
+327 NTTIIFEGK
-336 PIMTP
+336 PVMTP

-349 ISEYKVAAMFT
+349 ISEYKVSVMFT

-368 KKEDPNGELVKK
+368 KKEDPDGELVKK
-380 YDLSHFRKQF
+380 YDLTHFKKQF

-422 SPMLGLMTFNE
+422 WPMLGLMTFDE
-433 DYKIKRASAGKPI
+433 QYTIKRASAGKPI

-479 LLGIWKDY
+479 LLGIWNDHE
-487 DRFEKSYLSQYKGYY
+487 RFVKSYLSQYQGYY
-502 FSGDGAIK
+502 FSGDGAIR
-510 DEDGYIFIT
+510 DEDGYVFIT

-536 EMEEIVSSHPDVAEC
+536 EMEEIVSSHPEVAEC

-558 ELKGQIPFA
+558 ELKGQVPFA
-567 TVVLKNGSSV
+567 TVVVKNGSAI
-577 SEDQVEKDIIKT
+577 SEEQLEKDIVKM
-589 VREKIGAVACLKN
+589 VRENIGAVACLKN
-602 VMIVK
+602 VMTVK

-623 TLLDGKEFQ
+623 TLLDGREFQ
-632 IPSTIDDEKIID
+632 VPPTIDDENIIG
-644 EIQEKIG
+644 EIQQKIQQ
-651 DYRR
+651 YKA

>member
-1 MKQSQQNIKRLL
+1 
-13 RHYAPRNDKNTKTNM
+13 M
-28 NTDILFKQS
+28 NADDLFKKS
-37 IENKENFWKEQAQ
+37 IEDKESFWKEQAR
-50 EISWFEFPKTITSND
+50 EIQWFEFPIQILSQD
-65 ENHYNQWF
+65 EARYTQWF
-73 PDGKLNICYLC
+73 ADGKLNMCYLC
-84 IDKHIEDGF
+84 IDKHIEDSF
-93 GDQVA
+93 GEQVA
-98 VIYDSPVTNQ
+98 IIYDSPVTGK
-108 KKTYTFNEA
+108 KKTYTFNQA
-117 KQEISKLAG
+117 KEEISKFAG
-126 GLISLGLKK
+126 GLTSLGLTK
-135 GDTAV
+135 GDTAI

-146 PQTLFSMLACAR
+146 PQTLFAMLACAR

-188 TATAGVEIAKRI
+188 TATAGMEIAKRI

-227 VDNQHEIFDG
+227 VDNQHEMFED
-237 LIDYEELVQNSE
+237 LIDYEELTEKSE

-269 TTGKPKGVAR
+269 TTGKPKGIAR

-287 LKLSMKYIYGIEPGE
+287 LKFSMKYIYGIEPGE
-302 TFWAASDFGWA
+302 TYWAASDFGWA

-327 NSTIIFEGK
+327 NTTIIFEGK

-349 ISEYKVAAMFT
+349 ISEYKVSVMFT

-405 EHIGIP
+405 EHIGVP

-422 SPMLGLMTFNE
+422 WPMLGLLTFDNT
-433 DYKIKRASAGKPI
+433 YTIKRASAGKPV

-455 ENGYELDAHHEGYLV
+455 ENGYELAPHHEGYLV
-470 IKLPLPPGA
+470 IRLPLPPGA
-479 LLGIWKDY
+479 LLGIWKDQE
-487 DRFEKSYLSQYKGYY
+487 RFQNSYLSQYKGYY

-536 EMEEIVSSHPDVAEC
+536 EMEEIVSSHPEVAEC

-567 TVVLKNGSSV
+567 AVVLKNGSGI
-577 SEDQVEKDIIKT
+577 SEDKVEKEIVQA

-602 VMIVK
+602 VMTVK

-623 TLLDGKEFQ
+623 TLLDGKDFQ

-644 EIQEKIG
+644 EIREKIKE
-651 DYRR
+651 YRA

>member
-1 MKQSQQNIKRLL
+1 
-13 RHYAPRNDKNTKTNM
+13 M
-28 NTDILFKQS
+28 NADALFKRS
-37 IENKENFWKEQAQ
+37 IEDKENFWKEQAGN
-50 EISWFEFPKTITSND
+50 INWFEFPTDILSPDKN
-65 ENHYNQWF
+65 NYPQWF
-73 PDGKLNICYLC
+73 ADGKLNICYLC
-84 IDKHIEDGF
+84 IDQHIEDGF
-93 GDQVA
+93 GEQTA
-98 VIYDSPVTNQ
+98 IIYDSPATNQ
-108 KKTYTFNEA
+108 KLQYTFNEA
-117 KQEISKLAG
+117 KEEIAKFAG
-126 GLISLGLKK
+126 GLASLGLKK

-146 PQTLFSMLACAR
+146 PQTLFAMLACAR

-220 IVYNRKL
+220 IVYNRRLTENK
-227 VDNQHEIFDG
+227 HEMFEGI
-237 LIDYEELVQNSE
+237 IDYEELVKNSE
-249 PADCVSVESTHPLYL
+249 PVDCVSVESTHPLYL

-269 TTGKPKGVAR
+269 TTGKPKGIVR
-279 DTGGYATA
+279 DTGGYAVA
-287 LKLSMKYIYGIEPGE
+287 LKFSMKYIYGIEPGE
-302 TFWAASDFGWA
+302 TYWAASDFGWA

-322 PLINR
+322 PLLNR
-327 NSTIIFEGK
+327 NTTIIFEGK

-380 YDLSHFRKQF
+380 YDLSHFKKQF

-405 EHIGIP
+405 KHIGVP

-422 SPMLGLMTFNE
+422 WPMLGLMTYDEN
-433 DYKIKRASAGKPI
+433 YTIKRASAGKPI

-455 ENGYELDAHHEGYLV
+455 ENGYELDAHQEGYLI

-479 LLGIWKDY
+479 LLGVWKDY
-487 DRFEKSYLSQYKGYY
+487 ERYQKSYLSQYNGYY

-558 ELKGQIPFA
+558 NLKGQIPFA
-567 TVVLKNGSSV
+567 TVVVKNSSLIT
-577 SEDQVEKDIIKT
+577 EQDLEKEIIQM
-589 VREKIGAVACLKN
+589 VREKIGAVAFLKN
-602 VMIVK
+602 AMTVK

-644 EIQEKIG
+644 EIQEKIRE
-651 DYRR
+651 YRA

>member
-1 MKQSQQNIKRLL
+1 
-13 RHYAPRNDKNTKTNM
+13 M
-28 NTDILFKQS
+28 NTDNLFKQS
-37 IENKENFWKEQAQ
+37 IENKEQFWKEQAQ
-50 EISWFEFPKTITSND
+50 KISWFEFPETIISKDKNNYT
-65 ENHYNQWF
+65 QWF
-73 PDGKLNICYLC
+73 EDGKLNMSYLC

-93 GDQVA
+93 GEEIA
-98 VIYDSPVTNQ
+98 IIYDSPVTNQ
-108 KKTYTFNEA
+108 KIKYTFNQA
-117 KQEISKLAG
+117 KEKISKLAG
-126 GLISLGLKK
+126 GLVSLNLKK

-146 PQTLFSMLACAR
+146 PQTLFAMLACAR

-188 TATAGVEIAKRI
+188 TATVGIEIAKRI

-214 DKVDHI
+214 DKVDNI
-220 IVYNRKL
+220 IVFNRKL
-227 VDNQHEIFDG
+227 TENKNEMFEGI
-237 LIDYEELVQNSE
+237 IDYEELVSTSE
-249 PADCVSVESTHPLYL
+249 PSDCVSVDSNHPLYL

-269 TTGKPKGVAR
+269 TTGKPKGITR

-287 LKLSMKYIYGIEPGE
+287 LKFSMKYIYGIEQGE
-302 TFWAASDFGWA
+302 AFWAASDFGWA
-313 VGHSYTVYG
+313 VGHSYSVYG

-327 NSTIIFEGK
+327 NTTIIFEGK
-336 PIMTP
+336 PVMTP

-349 ISEYKVAAMFT
+349 ISEHKVSAMFT

-368 KKEDPNGELVKK
+368 KKEDPNGELIKK
-380 YDLSHFRKQF
+380 YDLRHFKKQF
-390 LAGERCDVATLDWFA
+390 LAGERCDVATLDWF
-405 EHIGIP
+405 EKHIGVP

-422 SPMLGLMTFNE
+422 SPMLGLMTFND
-433 DYKIKRASAGKPI
+433 DYKIKRAAAGKPI

-455 ENGYELDAHHEGYLV
+455 ENGYELDEHKEGYLV

-479 LLGIWKDY
+479 LLGVWNDY
-487 DRFEKSYLSQYKGYY
+487 ERFEKSYLSQYKGYY

-558 ELKGQIPFA
+558 DLRGQVPFA
-567 TVVLKNGSSV
+567 TVVLKNGSEI
-577 SEDQVEKDIIKT
+577 SEENVEKEIILK
-589 VREKIGAVACLKN
+589 VREKIGAVAFLKS
-602 VMIVK
+602 VIVVK

-623 TLLDGKEFQ
+623 TIIDGKEFQ

-644 EIQEKIG
+644 EIQEKFKIYK
-651 DYRR
+651 DKK

>member
-1 MKQSQQNIKRLL
+1 MIN
-13 RHYAPRNDKNTKTNM
+13 ADA
-28 NTDILFKQS
+28 LFKRS
-37 IENKENFWKEQAQ
+37 IEDKENFWKEQAGN
-50 EISWFEFPKTITSND
+50 INWFEFPTDILSPDKN
-65 ENHYNQWF
+65 NYPQWF
-73 PDGKLNICYLC
+73 ANGKLNMCYLC
-84 IDKHIEDGF
+84 IDQHIEDGF
-93 GDQVA
+93 GEQTA
-98 VIYDSPVTNQ
+98 IIYDSPVTNQ
-108 KKTYTFNEA
+108 KLQYTFNEA
-117 KQEISKLAG
+117 KDEIAKFAG
-126 GLISLGLKK
+126 GLTSLGLTK

-146 PQTLFSMLACAR
+146 PQTIFAMLACAR

-220 IVYNRKL
+220 IVYNRRLTENK
-227 VDNQHEIFDG
+227 HEMFDG
-237 LIDYEELVQNSE
+237 IIDYEELVKNSD
-249 PADCVSVESTHPLYL
+249 PVGCVSVESTHPLYL

-269 TTGKPKGVAR
+269 TTGKPKGIVR
-279 DTGGYATA
+279 DTGGYAVA
-287 LKLSMKYIYGIEPGE
+287 LKFSMKYIYGIEPGE
-302 TFWAASDFGWA
+302 TYWAASDFGWA

-322 PLINR
+322 PLLNR
-327 NSTIIFEGK
+327 NTTIIFEGK

-368 KKEDPNGELVKK
+368 KKEDPNGELVRK
-380 YDLSHFRKQF
+380 YDLSHFKKQF

-405 EHIGIP
+405 KHIGVP

-422 SPMLGLMTFNE
+422 WPMLGLMTYDEN
-433 DYKIKRASAGKPI
+433 YTIKRASAGKPI

-455 ENGYELDAHHEGYLV
+455 ENGYELDAHQEGYLI
-470 IKLPLPPGA
+470 IKIPLPPGA
-479 LLGIWKDY
+479 LLGVWKDY
-487 DRFEKSYLSQYKGYY
+487 ERYQKSYLSQYNGYY

-558 ELKGQIPFA
+558 NLKGQIPFA
-567 TVVLKNGSSV
+567 TVVVKNGSLIT
-577 SEDQVEKDIIKT
+577 EQDLEKEIIQM
-589 VREKIGAVACLKN
+589 VREKIGAVAFLKN
-602 VMIVK
+602 AMTVK

-644 EIQEKIG
+644 EIQEKIRE
-651 DYRR
+651 YRA